1 MFPEEHARSV
11 TSDVR
16 KDRTA
21 DKGQYAPRPIFRCKH
36 QHHERT
42 HDKQVPERKDSRA
55 CVPNETVSTAGVCG
69 RARCNASFDDCDGV
83 AANGCEARIDSAA
96 HCGRCGNACTA
107 SMLCTAGACAPSC
120 TGGTTLCGES
130 CVDTRTSAT
139 DCGRCGNA
147 CPSAPNASPSC
158 AASACDIVTPAA
170 NPGGEIVL
178 ECDRDKGEI
187 YIRPVGDSAK
197 PVNLFISSAQATYT
211 LVLRRSDT
219 PADTIVIR
227 DKSLRFGPSG
237 TGTPSNPQGM
247 TGPSG
252 PSGPSANHIRTMKA
266 MLVAMA
272 SDRVPPDIRVDEV
285 NRPMQLWA
293 EARFALMRR
302 YEGRGLLGEKYL
314 LQNVSQT
321 VMVVAEQ
328 EFDRPDSKAGGQ
340 VVGVAVENHNLR
352 PGESTNVFVIRRGG
366 ER

>member
-1 MFPEEHARSV
+1 MRPSNNIARRAWQSSASTLILCAALSQPAHAL
-11 TSDVR
+11 
-16 KDRTA
+16 
-21 DKGQYAPRPIFRCKH
+21 
-36 QHHERT
+36 
-42 HDKQVPERKDSRA
+42 QVLD
-55 CVPNETVSTAGVCG
+55 
-69 RARCNASFDDCDGV
+69 ARDGV
-83 AANGCEARIDSAA
+83 AIEAILSIKEPTRIRIEGAPITDVYGNIHSSS
-96 HCGRCGNACTA
+96 CGAGNAAATP
-107 SMLCTAGACAPSC
+107 AG
-120 TGGTTLCGES
+120 
-130 CVDTRTSAT
+130 
-139 DCGRCGNA
+139 
-147 CPSAPNASPSC
+147 
-158 AASACDIVTPAA
+158 IVTPAA

-227 DKSLRFGPSG
+227 DKSLRPAAVG
-237 TGTPSNPQGM
+237 TGASQGQQGV
-247 TGPSG
+247 TG
-252 PSGPSANHIRTMKA
+252 PSGPSANHIRAMKA

>member
-1 MFPEEHARSV
+1 MRPSNDIAQRAWWPAASTLILCAALSQPAHAL
-11 TSDVR
+11 
-16 KDRTA
+16 
-21 DKGQYAPRPIFRCKH
+21 
-36 QHHERT
+36 
-42 HDKQVPERKDSRA
+42 QVLD
-55 CVPNETVSTAGVCG
+55 
-69 RARCNASFDDCDGV
+69 ARDGV
-83 AANGCEARIDSAA
+83 AIEAILSIKEPTRIRIEGAPITDVFGNIHSSS
-96 HCGRCGNACTA
+96 CGAGNAAATP
-107 SMLCTAGACAPSC
+107 AG
-120 TGGTTLCGES
+120 
-130 CVDTRTSAT
+130 
-139 DCGRCGNA
+139 
-147 CPSAPNASPSC
+147 
-158 AASACDIVTPAA
+158 IVTPAA

-227 DKSLRFGPSG
+227 DKSLRPAAAG
-237 TGTPSNPQGM
+237 TGAPQIPQGM

-252 PSGPSANHIRTMKA
+252 PSGPSANHIRAMKA

-285 NRPMQLWA
+285 NHPMQLWA